1 MGLLGWI
8 VVGFVAGALARPV
21 TGGGWHLGCLGTIVV
36 GVLGGLIGGVLFNLA
51 GDEGIGD
58 FGLRSMFVAF
68 VGAVVLLAI
77 VGLARRPPRPPHR
90 PPLSRRCVSR
100 PTHRV
105 GPRRIERRRLDLGG
119 GEAEVGLGAGA
130 HLGGAAV
137 GVEVEHD
144 PLALAQHPEDRALER
159 VGREHELLAVG
170 VAHDDALV
178 RRGIEHLDR
187 ALHVTAPRASRPCRP

>member
-1 MGLLGWI
+1 M
-8 VVGFVAGALARPV
+8 
-21 TGGGWHLGCLGTIVV
+21 V
-36 GVLGGLIGGVLFNLA
+36 GVLGGLIGGMLFNLA

-77 VGLARRPPRPPHR
+77 VGLRWPAGQPAAA
-90 PPLSRRCVSR
+90 PLARCVWPTR
-100 PTHRV
+100 RVAETHRRGGQISAV
-105 GPRRIERRRLDLGG
+105 GRPRSGSEPVRTLR
-119 GEAEVGLGAGA
+119 
-130 HLGGAAV
+130 GAAV

-159 VGREHELLAVG
+159 VGREHELGAVG

-178 RRGIEHLDR
+178 GRRDR
-187 ALHVTAPRASRPCRP
+187 TS